1 VAVFGSHQLNNDNQI
16 LKNNV
21 NVQLGKL
28 RSIDDRR
35 SMDDSQDARTLRYCR
50 YPYTQYRGPTLTVS
64 SAHTSQLCRAR
75 LTSGSSL
82 GSTRRPEQPPQG
94 RGQSASGS
102 PRASTRADTRR
113 HPPDPTVDG
122 WHRASE
128 RPPRARPRGARRRAT
143 APTRRLLPCGCA
155 VQLAGAAAPGATT
168 VIGLVNSAASPGR
181 TAAAASVISV
191 ASCAAAAV
199 PTPSGTS

>member
-1 VAVFGSHQLNNDNQI
+1 MSMC
-16 LKNNV
+16 
-21 NVQLGKL
+21 KL
-28 RSIDDRR
+28 RSIDDPASTMTRKR
-35 SMDDSQDARTLRYCR
+35 QEHY
-50 YPYTQYRGPTLTVS
+50 GTVDIRIHNTGALHS
-64 SAHTSQLCRAR
+64 LSAR
-75 LTSGSSL
+75 LTPHSSVARVSRPARRS
-82 GSTRRPEQPPQG
+82 STRRPEQPPQG

-102 PRASTRADTRR
+102 PRASTRAETRR
-113 HPPDPTVDG
+113 HPPDPTVGG

-128 RPPRARPRGARRRAT
+128 RPPRARPRGARPRGARRRAT

-168 VIGLVNSAASPGR
+168 VIGLANSAASPGR